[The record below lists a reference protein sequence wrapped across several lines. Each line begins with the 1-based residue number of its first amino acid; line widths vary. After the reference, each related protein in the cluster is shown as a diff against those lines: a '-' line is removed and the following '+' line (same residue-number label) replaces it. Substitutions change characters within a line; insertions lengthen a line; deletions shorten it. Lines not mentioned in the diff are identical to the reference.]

1 MPPLPQD
8 SALDVNLAELRAST
22 LKRLA
27 IVLTT
32 IGYLWLI
39 CLGVVSAPPLAWIGA
54 VTLAAI
60 PLAAWAIS
68 RRYLSIASWLLVLTC
83 LASATMAIS
92 AYSRWEL
99 ASLLVLPVIFSSVLL
114 ELRSTLL
121 VVTPCCV
128 LTVFLLAEHLPLA
141 TQSPTIM
148 ITMGMIIIVAIL
160 AVQSARNLYTALDW
174 VWSGYQR
181 AYHNELTAREGQAQL
196 RRALKALDEST
207 YRLERT
213 NYMLALA
220 RSQADEARRLKQQFS
235 QTISHELRTPL
246 NLIVSFTE
254 LMMES
259 PEHYKAPL
267 PSSYAR
273 DLAVVH
279 RNARQLESLIND
291 VLDLARI
298 EAAQMALVPEEV
310 APAVLVRDATNA
322 IRSLIEARGL
332 SFEARIEPDLPNLWL
347 DPGRI
352 RQVLYN
358 LLINATRFT
367 ECGGI
372 TVSAQRADREVIF
385 SVADTGVGIAPENM
399 SRIFEEFRQADGGT
413 RRSHGGAGLGLA
425 ISKRFV
431 ELHGGRIW
439 VESEVGK
446 GSVFSFALPIENH
459 DLDLS
464 PSSTVGVPGALGTGA
479 TLEEPVL
486 LAITP
491 SHAAASLLT
500 RYVHGCRTVLAQDIE
515 RGRLA
520 AKQQVPQVV
529 LVDAAQQPVAPDDL
543 ASMAHAWGL
552 PSVPFL
558 ACHLPGEEPL
568 RQRLA
573 VDGFLIKPVSRPRLQ
588 DTMLQLGAD
597 IDRVLVV
604 DDDHDFVR
612 LMERFLVVPLRQYQ
626 VSTAYSGEE
635 ALQMAEQVHPDV
647 VLLDLAL
654 PDMNGM
660 EVAARLRGNGGQKAP
675 KIIIVSAQ
683 EEIDNMEA
691 LPGVLL
697 SVTAGGVSPGLI
709 VDWVQHV
716 VDTVRLGPSVSRHQD
731 TATAT

>member
-1 MPPLPQD
+1 MTPLSQD
-8 SALDVNLAELRAST
+8 SALDANLTELRAST
-22 LKRLA
+22 VSRLA
-27 IVLTT
+27 TVLAA

-39 CLGVVSAPPLAWIGA
+39 CLGVLSAPAIAWIGA
-54 VTLAAI
+54 LTLAAI
-60 PLAAWAIS
+60 PLVAWAIS
-68 RRYLSIASWLLVLTC
+68 RRYLNLASWLLVLAS
-83 LASATMAIS
+83 LASATMAILS
-92 AYSRWEL
+92 WGRWEL

-114 ELRSTLL
+114 GVGSTLL

-128 LTVFLLAEHLPLA
+128 LTVFLLAGQLSFAVQSA
-141 TQSPTIM
+141 TVLVP
-148 ITMGMIIIVAIL
+148 MGMIVIVAIL

-174 VWSGYQR
+174 VWSGYQQ
-181 AYHNELTAREGQAQL
+181 AYHNELTAREGQAEL
-196 RRALKALDEST
+196 RRTLKALDEST

-259 PEHYKAPL
+259 PEHYKVPL
-267 PSSYAR
+267 PPAYAR

-298 EAAQMALVPEEV
+298 EAAQMALVPEEA
-310 APAVLVRDATNA
+310 APATLVRDAANA

-332 SFEARIEPDLPNLWL
+332 SFQVSIEPDLPNLWL

-358 LLINATRFT
+358 LLINAARFT
-367 ECGGI
+367 ERGGI
-372 TVSAQRADREVIF
+372 TVSVQRVDREIIF
-385 SVADTGVGIAPENM
+385 AVADTGIGIAPENL
-399 SRIFEEFRQADGGT
+399 SRVFEEFRQADGGT

-439 VESEVGK
+439 VESEPGQ
-446 GSVFSFALPIENH
+446 GSVFSFALPIESP
-459 DLDLS
+459 DLS
-464 PSSTVGVPGALGTGA
+464 PSSAVGVPGALGAGA
-479 TLEEPVL
+479 AIEEPVL
-486 LAITP
+486 LAVTP
-491 SHAAASLLT
+491 SHTAASLLT
-500 RYVHGCRTVLAQDIE
+500 RYMRGCRTVLAQDIE
-515 RGRLA
+515 RGRLV

-529 LVDAAQQPVAPDDL
+529 LVDAAQQPVTPDDL
-543 ASMAHAWGL
+543 TSLAHSWGL
-552 PSVPFL
+552 PNVPFL

-573 VDGFLIKPVSRPRLQ
+573 VDGFLIKPVSRSRLQ
-588 DTMLQLGAD
+588 DVMLQLGAD

-604 DDDHDFVR
+604 DDDRDFAR
-612 LMERFLVVPLRQYQ
+612 LMERFLREPLRQYQ
-626 VSTAYSGEE
+626 VATAYSGEE
-635 ALQMAEQVHPDV
+635 ALQMVEQVHPDV

-654 PDMNGM
+654 PDMSGT
-660 EVAARLRGNGGQKAP
+660 EVAARLRGNGGRNAP
-675 KIIIVSAQ
+675 KIVIVSAQ

-691 LPGVLL
+691 LPGVML

-716 VDTVRLGPSVSRHQD
+716 VDTVRLGPSVSRRED
-731 TATAT
+731 AGSAA